1 MAEEAQVASTPT
13 EQAPAAEAEAT
24 PAEATPA
31 AEPTVEAE
39 STQIP
44 AVEVMPVEATPDKP
58 SMPPPPDG
66 RRFADKPAQQQP
78 EPEQAAQPPSE
89 EAPTEAPP
97 TQAKM
102 TAESYVVPDYVSPQ
116 MRKTAADNNFTQGQF
131 NVALKEMGG
140 VLQNQAKIQQANL
153 EKQGQK
159 QMADWG
165 NDAAQNISVVRRAL
179 KQSDPSGEMT
189 KILNES
195 GYGNHPVVLRHLL
208 ALGKSMQ
215 EGGYLKSATHTP
227 SGHKTRAQKLFPN
240 MNSSE

>member
-1 MAEEAQVASTPT
+1 MTEEAQVASTPT

-24 PAEATPA
+24 SAEATPA

-39 STQIP
+39 SMQTD
-44 AVEVMPVEATPDKP
+44 TP

-66 RRFADKPAQQQP
+66 RRFADKPVQQQP

-116 MRKTAADNNFTQGQF
+116 MRKMAADNNFTQGQF
-131 NVALKEMGG
+131 NVSLKEMGG

-208 ALGKSMQ
+208 ASGKSMQ

>member
-1 MAEEAQVASTPT
+1 MTEEAQVASTPT

-24 PAEATPA
+24 SAEATPA

-39 STQIP
+39 APQTD
-44 AVEVMPVEATPDKP
+44 TP

-66 RRFADKPAQQQP
+66 RRFADKPVQQQP

-116 MRKTAADNNFTQGQF
+116 MRKMAADNNFTQGQF